1 MVSASTVQKVLLRGR
16 DADRAAVAAL
26 LTAAAAGHGGALVVA
41 GPTGIGRTALL
52 ADAPDDAAVA
62 LTVTGCPAEAA
73 LPYAGLH
80 RLLAG
85 CPPSHRPPLDG
96 RPAHPAPREGC
107 RPAPASGLALAS
119 ASRLGSEPGSG
130 RGDAGRQGGAVQDQ
144 LAAGMATLAALRALA
159 AKARGPVL
167 CRIDDAQWLDKPSL
181 DALAV
186 AARRAGGDRI
196 AFLFALRDTPACPA
210 AEASLAGLP
219 VLRPAPLDL
228 RDSRDLLTA
237 ALPDL
242 AGDVAGVLAGMASG
256 NPRALTELAAA
267 LTAEQRRGQAAP
279 PATLPRDSPL
289 RREYRTVLRALPAPT
304 RRALLL
310 AATAALTGPQ
320 DPTAGAPTCPVAPL
334 LAAGHHPADLTPA
347 EDADLIHID
356 ADLIRFAPP
365 LFAQVLYAEAA
376 LADRHTAHHRL
387 AALTPAPPSAPTPSG
402 PPPAPTPSIPPP
414 AATPTASTSAAASP
428 AATPPAPPPA
438 AAPPAPSPA
447 ATPTASTSAAAPPA
461 ATSAA
466 TPVLTSTASP
476 SDSTSAA
483 PPAASTAAPQP
494 VAGPAAP
501 QAAAMSAAPPSA
513 ATYAAPLSDS
523 LSAAAPPVAVAVV
536 APVLT
541 PTEATADC
549 TSAVAPSDS
558 MPGDCAAAEVLG
570 GLTAALHRAAVADG
584 FDDALASTLAAAAEG
599 VPPAL
604 AATALRHA
612 AVLTSGAVL
621 AAERTLAAAGLAW
634 RGGEPHQARMLLRSV
649 FGPGVPEHLHAERE
663 LLLGEID
670 LRTGASGGEQHTLI
684 AAAGRLI
691 ARDRQ
696 RSLGALILAGE
707 ALLAT
712 GRHDQ
717 FGALA
722 ERALRL
728 RRPGDPVGAVLLFEH
743 LTGLA
748 AIFAG
753 EPARAGEPMR
763 RVLHLAAAVDD
774 PPTLVRAA
782 GAGILIGEDQQAY
795 RLAVRAARLAG
806 GAGDRVTV
814 PHALDLAATAAFA
827 LGDLDLAVATA
838 TEGQRLAAA
847 TGQDT
852 VADNCRGMLAVV
864 LGMLGDGPASQAWAR
879 RCRARAG
886 VDVDSQ
892 ARAMCVW
899 AAALLDVA
907 EGRYADA
914 AGRLWGVMCTAGG
927 RGHLGVQIPATPT
940 LIEAVARCGDR
951 APAREILR
959 AYDVWASSTANPT
972 WLALSA
978 RCHALLADTDDEADD
993 RFRAAIRLHLA
1004 GDSPFARARTELL
1017 YGEELRRRR
1026 HPAAARAHLRRA
1038 LATFEQFGAVP
1049 WAQRTAAELR
1059 AAGDHVA
1066 AAAPEDTRAALTAQQ
1081 ARIAELVAGGAT
1093 NREVAE
1099 VLFLSPRT
1107 VDHHLRNIFTRLG
1120 VRSRTELAKV
1130 VS

>member
-1 MVSASTVQKVLLRGR
+1 MVSALTVQKVSLRGR
-16 DADRAAVAAL
+16 DADRAAIATL
-26 LTAAAAGHGGALVVA
+26 LAAAAEGHGGALVVA
-41 GPTGIGRTALL
+41 GPVGIGRSALL
-52 ADAPDDAAVA
+52 AAAVPA
-62 LTVTGCPAEAA
+62 SGPAAVPAAAAASAAAVELSVAGCPAETG

-85 CPPSHRPPLDG
+85 ALPFPRPGCHDG
-96 RPAHPAPREGC
+96 AAPDRLT
-107 RPAPASGLALAS
+107 AGL
-119 ASRLGSEPGSG
+119 
-130 RGDAGRQGGAVQDQ
+130 
-144 LAAGMATLAALRALA
+144 ATLAALRALGG
-159 AKARGPVL
+159 KARGPVV
-167 CRIDDAQWLDKPSL
+167 CRIDDAQWLDRPSL
-181 DALAV
+181 DALAL

-196 AFLFALRDTPACPA
+196 ALLFALRDTPGCAGS
-210 AEASLAGLP
+210 EASLAGLP
-219 VLRPAPLDL
+219 YRRLAPLDL
-228 RDSRDLLTA
+228 RDSRDLLTDA
-237 ALPDL
+237 VPDL
-242 AGDVAGVLAGMASG
+242 AGDVAGVLAGMAGG
-256 NPRALTELAAA
+256 NPRALVELAGA
-267 LTAEQRRGQAAP
+267 LHAEQRRGQAAP
-279 PATLPRDSPL
+279 PDTLPRDSPL
-289 RREYRTVLRALPAPT
+289 RREYRAVLRALPDAT
-304 RRALLL
+304 RRVLLL
-310 AATAALTGPQ
+310 AATAALTAARSPDGRPGC
-320 DPTAGAPTCPVAPL
+320 DVAVL
-334 LAAGHHPADLTPA
+334 LAAGHQPADLAAA
-347 EDADLIHID
+347 ERADLVHVD
-356 ADLIRFAPP
+356 DGQVRFVPP
-365 LFAQVLYAEAA
+365 LFAPVLYAEAA
-376 LADRHTAHHRL
+376 LGERHAAHRL
-387 AALTPAPPSAPTPSG
+387 LAGLPSG
-402 PPPAPTPSIPPP
+402 EPG
-414 AATPTASTSAAASP
+414 AT
-428 AATPPAPPPA
+428 
-438 AAPPAPSPA
+438 
-447 ATPTASTSAAAPPA
+447 
-461 ATSAA
+461 
-466 TPVLTSTASP
+466 
-476 SDSTSAA
+476 
-483 PPAASTAAPQP
+483 
-494 VAGPAAP
+494 
-501 QAAAMSAAPPSA
+501 
-513 ATYAAPLSDS
+513 
-523 LSAAAPPVAVAVV
+523 
-536 APVLT
+536 
-541 PTEATADC
+541 
-549 TSAVAPSDS
+549 
-558 MPGDCAAAEVLG
+558 
-570 GLTAALHRAAVADG
+570 LTAALHLAAVADG
-584 FDDALASTLAAAAEG
+584 PDDALAGVLADAAAD

-612 AVLTSGAVL
+612 AALTSAPVL
-621 AAERTLAAAGLAW
+621 AASRTLAAARLAW

-649 FGPGVPEHLHAERE
+649 FAPGVPEHLHAERE

-696 RSLGALILAGE
+696 RSLGALMLAGE

-717 FGALA
+717 FIALA
-722 ERALRL
+722 GRALRL
-728 RRPGDPVGAVLLFEH
+728 RRPDDPIGAVLLFEH
-743 LTGLA
+743 LTGVSAL
-748 AIFAG
+748 FSG
-753 EPARAGEPMR
+753 EPSRAVEPMR

-806 GAGDRVTV
+806 GAGDRASV

-847 TGQDT
+847 TGQDA

-914 AGRLWGVMCTAGG
+914 AGRLWGVMRTAGG

-940 LIEAVARCGDR
+940 LVEAVARCGDR
-951 APAREILR
+951 APARQILW
-959 AYDVWASSTANPT
+959 AYDLWASSTANPT

-978 RCHALLADTDDEADD
+978 RCHALLADTEDEADA
-993 RFRAAIRLHLA
+993 RFREAIRLHLA

-1026 HPAAARAHLRRA
+1026 HPAAAREHLRRA
-1038 LATFEQFGAVP
+1038 LATFEQFGAAP

-1066 AAAPEDTRAALTAQQ
+1066 PMVVEEARPALTAQQ

>member
-1 MVSASTVQKVLLRGR
+1 MVSASTVQKVSLRGR
-16 DADRAAVAAL
+16 DADRAAIAAL
-26 LTAAAAGHGGALVVA
+26 LTAAATGHGGALVVA
-41 GPTGIGRTALL
+41 GPAGIGRTALL
-52 ADAPDDAAVA
+52 ADAPDDTAVPLA
-62 LTVTGCPAEAA
+62 VTGCPAEAA

-85 CPPSHRPPLDG
+85 CPPSHRSPLGGHLGSPACAAAD
-96 RPAHPAPREGC
+96 RPAGTAQDRQGEASQDRQGEATPD
-107 RPAPASGLALAS
+107 RPGRASQGRQDGAS
-119 ASRLGSEPGSG
+119 ERRQIGA
-130 RGDAGRQGGAVQDQ
+130 AQGRQGGAAPDR
-144 LAAGMATLAALRALA
+144 LAAGLATLAALRALA
-159 AKARGPVL
+159 AKARGPVVCL
-167 CRIDDAQWLDKPSL
+167 VDDAQWLDRPSL

-186 AARRAGGDRI
+186 AARRVAGDRI

-210 AEASLAGLP
+210 AEATLAGLP

-267 LTAEQRRGQAAP
+267 LTAEQRRGQVAP

-289 RREYRTVLRALPAPT
+289 RREYRAVLRALPGPT
-304 RRALLL
+304 RRVLLL
-310 AATAALTGPQ
+310 AATAALTGTQ
-320 DPTAGAPTCPVAPL
+320 DPTAGAPTCLVAPL

-347 EDADLIHID
+347 ENAELIHVDADRVH
-356 ADLIRFAPP
+356 FVPP
-365 LFAQVLYAEAA
+365 LFAQVLYAEAP
-376 LADRHTAHHRL
+376 LADRHAAHHRL
-387 AALTPAPPSAPTPSG
+387 AALTLTPPAASTPGGPPPATGSVPPPATGSVPPPATGSVPPPVAAPAVSPSAVGSTATPPAAMRAASPAVPTRSG
-402 PPPAPTPSIPPP
+402 PPPAAAPAATPPVAGSAATPPAASPAIPTCSGPPP
-414 AATPTASTSAAASP
+414 AATPTASASAAASSAL
-428 AATPPAPPPA
+428 AA
-438 AAPPAPSPA
+438 
-447 ATPTASTSAAAPPA
+447 
-461 ATSAA
+461 
-466 TPVLTSTASP
+466 
-476 SDSTSAA
+476 
-483 PPAASTAAPQP
+483 
-494 VAGPAAP
+494 
-501 QAAAMSAAPPSA
+501 
-513 ATYAAPLSDS
+513 
-523 LSAAAPPVAVAVV
+523 
-536 APVLT
+536 
-541 PTEATADC
+541 
-549 TSAVAPSDS
+549 
-558 MPGDCAAAEVLG
+558 
-570 GLTAALHRAAVADG
+570 LTAALHRAAVADG
-584 FDDALASTLAAAAEG
+584 PDDALAGTLAAAAEG

-612 AVLTSGAVL
+612 AALTSGAVL
-621 AAERTLAAAGLAW
+621 AAGRTLAAARLAW

-691 ARDRQ
+691 ARDRP
-696 RSLGALILAGE
+696 RSLGALMLAGE

-717 FGALA
+717 FVALA

-728 RRPGDPVGAVLLFEH
+728 RRPDDPVGIVLLFEH

-748 AIFAG
+748 AVFAG
-753 EPARAGEPMR
+753 QPARAGEPMR

-795 RLAVRAARLAG
+795 RLAVRAARLAR
-806 GAGDRVTV
+806 GAGDRATV

-852 VADNCRGMLAVV
+852 VADNCRGILAVV

-914 AGRLWGVMCTAGG
+914 AGRLWGVMRTAGG

-993 RFRAAIRLHLA
+993 RFREAIRLHLA

-1026 HPAAARAHLRRA
+1026 HPAAAREHLRRA

>member
-1 MVSASTVQKVLLRGR
+1 MVSASTVQKVSLRGR

-41 GPTGIGRTALL
+41 GPAGIGRTALL

-62 LTVTGCPAEAA
+62 LAVTGCPAEAA

-96 RPAHPAPREGC
+96 RPPHPASRDGC
-107 RPAPASGLALAS
+107 RPASASGLALAS
-119 ASRLGSEPGSG
+119 ASRLGSAPGSG
-130 RGDAGRQGGAVQDQ
+130 RGDAGRQGGAVPDQ

-186 AARRAGGDRI
+186 TARRAGGDRI
-196 AFLFALRDTPACPA
+196 AFLFALRDTPACPG

-219 VLRPAPLDL
+219 VRRPAPLDL

-256 NPRALTELAAA
+256 NPRALAELAAA

-289 RREYRTVLRALPAPT
+289 RREYRAVLRTLPAPT

-347 EDADLIHID
+347 EDAELIHID

-365 LFAQVLYAEAA
+365 LFAQVLYAEAT
-376 LADRHTAHHRL
+376 LTDRHTAHHRL
-387 AALTPAPPSAPTPSG
+387 AALTLAPPPAPTCSGPPPAPISSG
-402 PPPAPTPSIPPP
+402 PPPAPTCSGPPP
-414 AATPTASTSAAASP
+414 ALTFSGPPPAPTLTAPSPVATPPAPPPVATPTASTSE
-428 AATPPAPPPA
+428 
-438 AAPPAPSPA
+438 AAPPA
-447 ATPTASTSAAAPPA
+447 TAAAV
-461 ATSAA
+461 
-466 TPVLTSTASP
+466 TPVRTSTAP
-476 SDSTSAA
+476 PLASTSAA
-483 PPAASTAAPQP
+483 PPTAAGSAPPPSAVMPSASASVAAPADSTAA
-494 VAGPAAP
+494 AA
-501 QAAAMSAAPPSA
+501 
-513 ATYAAPLSDS
+513 
-523 LSAAAPPVAVAVV
+523 
-536 APVLT
+536 
-541 PTEATADC
+541 
-549 TSAVAPSDS
+549 
-558 MPGDCAAAEVLG
+558 LG
-570 GLTAALHRAAVADG
+570 VLTAALHRAAVADG
-584 FDDALASTLAAAAEG
+584 FDDGLAGTLAAAAEG

-621 AAERTLAAAGLAW
+621 AAERTLAAARLAW

-696 RSLGALILAGE
+696 RSLGALMLAGE

-728 RRPGDPVGAVLLFEH
+728 RRPGDPAGAVLLFEH
-743 LTGLA
+743 LAGLA

-914 AGRLWGVMCTAGG
+914 AGRLWGVMRTAGG

-993 RFRAAIRLHLA
+993 RFREAIRLHLA

-1026 HPAAARAHLRRA
+1026 HPAAAREHLRRA

>member
-1 MVSASTVQKVLLRGR
+1 MRSGPFAVPAARGGR
-16 DADRAAVAAL
+16 GAAARSGGGAPPKRSGPFAVPADRGGHGAGVPSGAGAVFAD
-26 LTAAAAGHGGALVVA
+26 GGCHGGA
-41 GPTGIGRTALL
+41 
-52 ADAPDDAAVA
+52 APD
-62 LTVTGCPAEAA
+62 
-73 LPYAGLH
+73 
-80 RLLAG
+80 R
-85 CPPSHRPPLDG
+85 
-96 RPAHPAPREGC
+96 
-107 RPAPASGLALAS
+107 
-119 ASRLGSEPGSG
+119 
-130 RGDAGRQGGAVQDQ
+130 
-144 LAAGMATLAALRALA
+144 LAAGLATLATLRALTGRGGGRA
-159 AKARGPVL
+159 GRGPVVCL
-167 CRIDDAQWLDKPSL
+167 VDDAQWLDRPSL

-186 AARRAGGDRI
+186 AARRAGNDRI
-196 AFLFALRDTPACPA
+196 VLLFALRDTPAGG
-210 AEASLAGLP
+210 EAVLAGLP
-219 VLRPAPLDL
+219 YRRLAPLDL
-228 RDSRDLLTA
+228 RDSRDLLTDIV
-237 ALPDL
+237 PDL
-242 AGDVAGVLAGMASG
+242 AGDVAGVLAGMAAG
-256 NPRALTELAAA
+256 NPRALVELAAA
-267 LTAEQRRGQAAP
+267 LTAEQRHGQATP

-289 RREYRTVLRALPAPT
+289 RREYRALLCTLPAAT
-304 RRALLL
+304 RDALLL
-310 AATAALTGPQ
+310 AATAALTAPAGTGP
-320 DPTAGAPTCPVAPL
+320 ACHVAPL
-334 LAAGHHPADLTPA
+334 LAAGHHPAAFTPA
-347 EDADLIHID
+347 EQADLIHID
-356 ADLIRFAPP
+356 GDLVRFVPP
-365 LFAQVLYAEAA
+365 LFAPVLYAEAP
-376 LADRHTAHHRL
+376 LADRHAAHRL
-387 AALTPAPPSAPTPSG
+387 LATLPAVGGASG
-402 PPPAPTPSIPPP
+402 RDRREPPAGPATDASRGSEAGDDERRAGRPARDRSAAISNGGRTARAGGGQRSAGRPDP
-414 AATPTASTSAAASP
+414 AADPAVDPVAGPFFGSAADPAIDPVVDPAIDLVAGPFFGSAADP
-428 AATPPAPPPA
+428 AAGPAFDPA
-438 AAPPAPSPA
+438 A
-447 ATPTASTSAAAPPA
+447 
-461 ATSAA
+461 
-466 TPVLTSTASP
+466 
-476 SDSTSAA
+476 D
-483 PPAASTAAPQP
+483 P
-494 VAGPAAP
+494 VAGPAFG
-501 QAAAMSAAPPSA
+501 SGV
-513 ATYAAPLSDS
+513 D
-523 LSAAAPPVAVAVV
+523 
-536 APVLT
+536 
-541 PTEATADC
+541 
-549 TSAVAPSDS
+549 
-558 MPGDCAAAEVLG
+558 PGAGSSTG
-570 GLTAALHRAAVADG
+570 GGVSVLTAALHLAAVADG
-584 FDDALASTLAAAAEG
+584 PDDALAGTLAAAAAD
-599 VPPAL
+599 VPPAP
-604 AATALRHA
+604 AAIALRHA
-612 AVLTSGAVL
+612 AALTSGAVL

-649 FGPGVPEHLHAERE
+649 FAPGVPDHLHAERE

-684 AAAGRLI
+684 AAAERLI
-691 ARDRQ
+691 TRDRP
-696 RSLGALILAGE
+696 RSLGALMLAGE

-717 FGALA
+717 FVALA

-728 RRPGDPVGAVLLFEH
+728 RRPGDPAGVVLLFEH

-748 AIFAG
+748 ALFSG
-753 EPARAGEPMR
+753 DPARAREPMR

-806 GAGDRVTV
+806 GAGDRATV

-847 TGQDT
+847 TGQDA

-864 LGMLGDGPASQAWAR
+864 LGMLGDGPASQAWAN

-914 AGRLWGVMCTAGG
+914 AGRLWGVMRTAGG

-940 LIEAVARCGDR
+940 LVEAVARCGDR
-951 APAREILR
+951 APARAILG
-959 AYDVWASSTANPT
+959 AYDLWATSTANPT

-978 RCHALLADTDDEADD
+978 RCHALLADTDEEADT
-993 RFRAAIRLHLA
+993 RFREAIRLHLA

-1026 HPAAARAHLRRA
+1026 HPAAAREHLRRA

-1059 AAGDHVA
+1059 AAGDHVTPA
-1066 AAAPEDTRAALTAQQ
+1066 FDEEARPALTAQQ

-1130 VS
+1130 TRT

>member
-1 MVSASTVQKVLLRGR
+1 
-16 DADRAAVAAL
+16 
-26 LTAAAAGHGGALVVA
+26 
-41 GPTGIGRTALL
+41 
-52 ADAPDDAAVA
+52 
-62 LTVTGCPAEAA
+62 
-73 LPYAGLH
+73 
-80 RLLAG
+80 
-85 CPPSHRPPLDG
+85 
-96 RPAHPAPREGC
+96 
-107 RPAPASGLALAS
+107 
-119 ASRLGSEPGSG
+119 
-130 RGDAGRQGGAVQDQ
+130 
-144 LAAGMATLAALRALA
+144 
-159 AKARGPVL
+159 
-167 CRIDDAQWLDKPSL
+167 
-181 DALAV
+181 
-186 AARRAGGDRI
+186 
-196 AFLFALRDTPACPA
+196 
-210 AEASLAGLP
+210 
-219 VLRPAPLDL
+219 
-228 RDSRDLLTA
+228 
-237 ALPDL
+237 
-242 AGDVAGVLAGMASG
+242 
-256 NPRALTELAAA
+256 
-267 LTAEQRRGQAAP
+267 
-279 PATLPRDSPL
+279 
-289 RREYRTVLRALPAPT
+289 
-304 RRALLL
+304 
-310 AATAALTGPQ
+310 
-320 DPTAGAPTCPVAPL
+320 
-334 LAAGHHPADLTPA
+334 
-347 EDADLIHID
+347 
-356 ADLIRFAPP
+356 
-365 LFAQVLYAEAA
+365 
-376 LADRHTAHHRL
+376 
-387 AALTPAPPSAPTPSG
+387 
-402 PPPAPTPSIPPP
+402 
-414 AATPTASTSAAASP
+414 
-428 AATPPAPPPA
+428 
-438 AAPPAPSPA
+438 
-447 ATPTASTSAAAPPA
+447 
-461 ATSAA
+461 
-466 TPVLTSTASP
+466 
-476 SDSTSAA
+476 
-483 PPAASTAAPQP
+483 
-494 VAGPAAP
+494 
-501 QAAAMSAAPPSA
+501 MSAAPPLHSMA
-513 ATYAAPLSDS
+513 VAPPSDS
-523 LSAAAPPVAVAVV
+523 LSAAAPPIAAAVV

-541 PTEATADC
+541 PTETPADS
-549 TSAVAPSDS
+549 T
-558 MPGDCAAAEVLG
+558 AAAALG
-570 GLTAALHRAAVADG
+570 VLTAALHRAAVADG
-584 FDDALASTLAAAAEG
+584 FDDALAGTLAAAAEG

-621 AAERTLAAAGLAW
+621 AAERTLAAARLAW

-649 FGPGVPEHLHAERE
+649 FGPAVPEHLHAERE

-696 RSLGALILAGE
+696 RSLGALMLAGE

-728 RRPGDPVGAVLLFEH
+728 RRPGDPAGAVLLFEH
-743 LTGLA
+743 FTGLA

-907 EGRYADA
+907 EGRHADA
-914 AGRLWGVMCTAGG
+914 AGRLWGVMRTAGG

-993 RFRAAIRLHLA
+993 RFREAIRLHLA

-1049 WAQRTAAELR
+1049 WAQRAAAELR

-1066 AAAPEDTRAALTAQQ
+1066 AAAPEDTRVALTAQQ

>member
-1 MVSASTVQKVLLRGR
+1 MVSASTVQKVSLRGR
-16 DADRAAVAAL
+16 DADRAAIATL
-26 LTAAAAGHGGALVVA
+26 LTAAAEGRGGALVVA
-41 GPTGIGRTALL
+41 GPVGIGRTALL
-52 ADAPDDAAVA
+52 GSVVAPAVEVS
-62 LTVTGCPAEAA
+62 VTGCPAETG

-80 RLLAG
+80 RLLPPYVERPFDRAG
-85 CPPSHRPPLDG
+85 CHDG
-96 RPAHPAPREGC
+96 AAPDR
-107 RPAPASGLALAS
+107 
-119 ASRLGSEPGSG
+119 
-130 RGDAGRQGGAVQDQ
+130 
-144 LAAGMATLAALRALA
+144 LAAGLATLAALRALGGPGGGPGGRA
-159 AKARGPVL
+159 ARGPVL
-167 CRIDDAQWLDKPSL
+167 CRVDDAQWLDRPSL
-181 DALAV
+181 DALAL
-186 AARRAGGDRI
+186 AARRAGGDRV
-196 AFLFALRDTPACPA
+196 ALLFALRDTPSA
-210 AEASLAGLP
+210 AGSEASLAGLP
-219 VLRPAPLDL
+219 YRRLAPLDL
-228 RDSRDLLTA
+228 RDSRDLLA
-237 ALPDL
+237 DAVPDL
-242 AGDVAGVLAGMASG
+242 AGDVAGVLAGMAGG
-256 NPRALTELAAA
+256 NPRALVELAGA
-267 LTAEQRRGQAAP
+267 LHAEQRHGQVAP
-279 PATLPRDSPL
+279 PDTLPRDSPL
-289 RREYRTVLRALPAPT
+289 RREYRAVLRSLPAAT
-304 RRALLL
+304 RRVLLL
-310 AATAALTGPQ
+310 AATAALTTSQPSGGPP
-320 DPTAGAPTCPVAPL
+320 DCGVAVL
-334 LAAGHHPADLTPA
+334 LAAGHQPADLAAA
-347 EDADLIHID
+347 ERADLVHVD
-356 ADLIRFAPP
+356 GGRVRFVPP
-365 LFAQVLYAEAA
+365 LFASILYAEAGVA
-376 LADRHTAHHRL
+376 ERHDAHRL
-387 AALTPAPPSAPTPSG
+387 LAGLPTGEPG
-402 PPPAPTPSIPPP
+402 A
-414 AATPTASTSAAASP
+414 
-428 AATPPAPPPA
+428 
-438 AAPPAPSPA
+438 
-447 ATPTASTSAAAPPA
+447 
-461 ATSAA
+461 
-466 TPVLTSTASP
+466 VLTT
-476 SDSTSAA
+476 
-483 PPAASTAAPQP
+483 
-494 VAGPAAP
+494 
-501 QAAAMSAAPPSA
+501 
-513 ATYAAPLSDS
+513 
-523 LSAAAPPVAVAVV
+523 
-536 APVLT
+536 
-541 PTEATADC
+541 
-549 TSAVAPSDS
+549 
-558 MPGDCAAAEVLG
+558 
-570 GLTAALHRAAVADG
+570 ALHLAAVADG
-584 FDDALASTLAAAAEG
+584 PDDALAGVLAGAAAD

-612 AVLTSGAVL
+612 AALTGAPVL
-621 AAERTLAAAGLAW
+621 AASRTLAAARLAW

-649 FGPGVPEHLHAERE
+649 FAPGVPEHLHAERE

-696 RSLGALILAGE
+696 RSLGALMLAGE

-717 FGALA
+717 FTALA

-728 RRPGDPVGAVLLFEH
+728 RRPDDPAAAVLLFEH
-743 LTGLA
+743 LTGVSAL
-748 AIFAG
+748 FSG
-753 EPARAGEPMR
+753 DPSRAVGPLR

-774 PPTLVRAA
+774 PSALIRAA

-806 GAGDRVTV
+806 GAGDRAGV

-847 TGQDT
+847 TGQDA

-914 AGRLWGVMCTAGG
+914 AGRLWGVMRTAGG

-940 LIEAVARCGDR
+940 LVEAVARGGDR
-951 APAREILR
+951 APAREILW
-959 AYDVWASSTANPT
+959 AYDLWAASTANPT

-978 RCHALLADTDDEADD
+978 RCHALLAATEDEADA
-993 RFRAAIRLHLA
+993 RYREAIRLHLA

-1026 HPAAARAHLRRA
+1026 HPAAAREHLRRA
-1038 LATFEQFGAVP
+1038 LATFEQFGAAP

-1059 AAGDHVA
+1059 AAGDHVTPVEEA
-1066 AAAPEDTRAALTAQQ
+1066 RAALTAQQ